1 MKVMNKTSC
10 LSALYSAKGYEVKEI
25 SGCLL
30 VGFKPGSVSF
40 IVKEVWN
47 ASPLTEKDAEDLYEE
62 LQQIGVFYAC
72 RYFRVVAYG
81 GYLAEALSFELHG
94 LAVSDE
100 AYLKSL
106 ASGKHIELF
115 SHNERAYR
123 AVEEGFRKHRIGAVV
138 QATGTGKS
146 FLIARYIVAHPDDR
160 ILVVAPTVTILDEIR
175 TATGGATFNVVYY
188 TFQALVRMDPTYRG
202 AVRADAI
209 LIDEFHHFG
218 AEIWGEAV
226 REIMVANREA
236 RVLGTSATPVRP
248 EGMIDTVDMY
258 FEGNLFYELSLPE
271 AWYYGILPV
280 PVLVQSAY
288 GMNGQLDKLQKILDA
303 SECSS
308 NRRARI
314 QQKLDAARLDFRV
327 SLGASRLIRQF
338 LPRSVRKLLVFCQ
351 DKDDLKQMIPEVTGW
366 LEEAGRRCRI
376 FEIHTDKSERE
387 NCRTLQAFREESE
400 DLHVL
405 FSINMLIEGLHVE
418 GVDAALFLRRTESYV
433 VTLQQLGRCLKAGS
447 TTRPVIL
454 DFVNNLSGKSVYN
467 ALARDLEQLS
477 ISRCPKG
484 FRGIAD
490 FQLTGFF
497 SDIRKRVSEILAEL
511 EPWEIMYE
519 RLLEYKAFKQE
530 WPLVAEG
537 KLGVWCNTQRIS
549 RKQGTL
555 SEERMARLN
564 AIGFEWEQHDARW
577 REKFQLLKTFY
588 EKEGRWPKRGEGAL
602 AGWCN
607 TQRQARKNGTL
618 IKERI
623 CRLDAIGFIWEYD
636 LEEEWQKNYKDLE
649 NFYSRYA
656 RWPKSSEGNLGAWC
670 ATQRKMRRRG
680 LLSDKRQ
687 TALDRLGFVW
697 SAEDVWMNNLRRLKS
712 FYEIY
717 RRWPTSREGPLGNWY
732 EVQRKLYRNGK
743 LAEKRKRQWEEI
755 RKKRI

>member
-1 MKVMNKTSC
+1 MEIMDKTSR
-10 LSALYSAKGYEVKEI
+10 LAALYAANRYEVKEV

-30 VGFKPGSVSF
+30 VGFKPGLISF

-47 ASPLTEKDAEDLYEE
+47 TSPLTEKDAEDLYEE
-62 LQQIGVFYAC
+62 LQQIGVFYTC
-72 RYFRVVAYG
+72 RYFRVVAHG
-81 GYLAEALSFELHG
+81 GYFAEALSFELHG

-106 ASGKHIELF
+106 ASGRHIELF
-115 SHNERAYR
+115 SHNECAYR
-123 AVEEGFRKHRIGAVV
+123 AIEDGFRKHRIGAVV

-146 FLIARYIVAHPDDR
+146 FLIARYVVAHPDDR
-160 ILVVAPTVTILDEIR
+160 ILVVAPTITILDEIR
-175 TATGGATFNVVYY
+175 AAVRKKASYVIYY
-188 TFQALVRMDPTYRG
+188 TFQALVRMDSTDRR
-202 AVRADAI
+202 ALRADVV

-218 AEIWGEAV
+218 AEAWGEAV
-226 REIMVANREA
+226 REIMTANPEA

-258 FEGNLFYELSLPE
+258 FEGNLFYELSLPK

-288 GMNGQLDKLQKILDA
+288 GMNSQLDKLQKKLDA
-303 SECSS
+303 SECSA
-308 NRRARI
+308 NHRKRI
-314 QQKLDAARLDFRV
+314 QRQLDAARLDFRV

-366 LEEAGRRCRI
+366 LEEAGMRCRI
-376 FEIHTDKSERE
+376 FEIHNDKNERE
-387 NCRTLQAFREESE
+387 NFRTLQAFREES
-400 DLHVL
+400 DGLHVL

-484 FRGIAD
+484 FRGISD
-490 FQLTGFF
+490 FQVTGFF
-497 SDIRKRVSEILAEL
+497 SDIRKRVNEILAEL

-519 RLLEYKAFKQE
+519 RLLEYRAFKHD

-537 KLGVWCNTQRIS
+537 KLGVWCNTQRVF
-549 RKQGTL
+549 RKQRTL
-555 SEERMARLN
+555 SEERMARLD
-564 AIGFEWEQHDARW
+564 AIGFEWEQHDSRW
-577 REKFQLLKTFY
+577 RKKLQLLKTFY

-602 AGWCN
+602 ASWCN
-607 TQRQARKNGTL
+607 TQRQARKKGTL
-618 IKERI
+618 INDRI
-623 CRLDAIGFIWEYD
+623 RHLDAIGFVWEYD
-636 LEEEWQKNYKDLE
+636 WEEEWQKNYNELE
-649 NFYSRYA
+649 NFYSRYT
-656 RWPKSSEGNLGAWC
+656 RWPKASEGNLGAWC

-680 LLSDKRQ
+680 LLSDQRQ
-687 TALDRLGFVW
+687 AALNKLGFVW
-697 SAEDVWMNNLRRLKS
+697 SGEDVWMNNLHRLKS

-717 RRWPTSREGPLGNWY
+717 RRWPTSREGTLGNWY
-732 EVQRKLYRNGK
+732 ELQRKLYRNGK
-743 LAEKRKRQWEEI
+743 LAEKRRQQWKEIEEKGI
-755 RKKRI
+755 